1 MKEKCYYFRSRKQSL
16 NFHHQ
21 RPPVLH
27 LIVNGTCQMEKN
39 TYLIDDGEGN
49 KKFYGL
55 SSWPNYVSLQK
66 ALKSFWHMISEF
78 GFVKE

>member
-1 MKEKCYYFRSRKQSL
+1 VLLFQIEKAIIEFPSSKTTCVTPYCQWNL
-16 NFHHQ
+16 
-21 RPPVLH
+21 P
-27 LIVNGTCQMEKN
+27 NGKN

-66 ALKSFWHMISEF
+66 ALKSFCHMISEF